1 MLDPDEED
9 AVPEGAEAADVTLAV
24 DEAMAEL
31 VAFGA
36 TPTTDEARLVA
47 VAGDALLTVEVLML
61 ALPEAPPFAKAPAD
75 DDAAAELAID
85 EATADELAIDEAAVD
100 ELPPCAPI
108 PVYIP
113 ESPDPLPEPLPDEPL
128 PGEVV
133 ALDEA
138 EAEAPAKLVADDA
151 EPAAEPFGAE
161 EPLLLPLLALLD
173 VPPMGKQF
181 EPLGLA
187 YLGDVPGFETFGPG
201 SG

>member
-9 AVPEGAEAADVTLAV
+9 AVPEGAEAADVTLAA

-31 VAFGA
+31 VLFGA

-61 ALPEAPPFAKAPAD
+61 APPEAPPFAKAPAD
-75 DDAAAELAID
+75 D

-113 ESPDPLPEPLPDEPL
+113 ESPDPLPEPLSDEPL
-128 PGEVV
+128 PDEVA

-151 EPAAEPFGAE
+151 EPAAEPLGAE
-161 EPLLLPLLALLD
+161 ESLLLPLLALLD